1 MRMYQYF
8 QDSWS
13 DILMYFIHITMRQIK
28 KEKIKRVPIV
38 TADFLLKKCV
48 KSQEESLQCL
58 VIATKYTQQLS
69 SLYSKIFPDFF
80 INKPI

>member
-1 MRMYQYF
+1 MIHYYGNATVKIMRMYQCF

-38 TADFLLKKCV
+38 TADFSLRNVLNPKKKV
-48 KSQEESLQCL
+48 
-58 VIATKYTQQLS
+58 
-69 SLYSKIFPDFF
+69 YSAL
-80 INKPI
+80 